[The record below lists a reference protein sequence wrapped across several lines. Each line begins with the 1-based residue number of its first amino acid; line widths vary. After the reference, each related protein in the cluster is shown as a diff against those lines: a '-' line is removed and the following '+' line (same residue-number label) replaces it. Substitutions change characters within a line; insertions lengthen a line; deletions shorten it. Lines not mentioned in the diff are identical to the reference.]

1 MKRALPYIVVVF
13 LCGAIGWLLGARYA
27 FSAAAG
33 SHNAASLVYFSAIHQ
48 SLAVGNIPSA
58 KKMTEQAISAHVA
71 VIEASPKITIVDTLR
86 DFITSR
92 SIKYPDHILRAIY
105 VDFAK
110 QPDSLS
116 PEAMSFLT
124 SNAANQK

>member
-1 MKRALPYIVVVF
+1 
-13 LCGAIGWLLGARYA
+13 
-27 FSAAAG
+27 
-33 SHNAASLVYFSAIHQ
+33 
-48 SLAVGNIPSA
+48 
-58 KKMTEQAISAHVA
+58 MTEQAISAHVA
-71 VIEASPKITIVDTLR
+71 VIEDSPKITIVDALR

-116 PEAMSFLT
+116 PEAMSFLK